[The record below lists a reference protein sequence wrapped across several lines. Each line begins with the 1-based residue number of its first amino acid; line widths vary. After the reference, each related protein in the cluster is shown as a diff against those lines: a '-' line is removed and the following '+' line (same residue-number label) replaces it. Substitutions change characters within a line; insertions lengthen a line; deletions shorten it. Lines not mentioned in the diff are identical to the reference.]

1 MTEEKKQG
9 RGPGNVID
17 FNKALNRMQAR
28 VAGKAPVTRNATP
41 GNITREGRIDAKEFA
56 AMGDSS
62 RGRQEQTMLLFV
74 KCTEFSA
81 AINYIRDSADLALTM
96 AAINAIRARRGFIGG
111 ILWPKVTLDE
121 IRAEIEAMRSLR
133 KEIVTEGRKAEE
145 AKSVQP
151 AKDGGAPAR

>member
-17 FNKALNRMQAR
+17 FGKALNRMQAR
-28 VAGKAPVTRNATP
+28 VAGKAPVVSP

>member
-1 MTEEKKQG
+1 MT
-9 RGPGNVID
+9 
-17 FNKALNRMQAR
+17 
-28 VAGKAPVTRNATP
+28 
-41 GNITREGRIDAKEFA
+41 
-56 AMGDSS
+56 
-62 RGRQEQTMLLFV
+62 
-74 KCTEFSA
+74 
-81 AINYIRDSADLALTM
+81 
-96 AAINAIRARRGFIGG
+96 AINAIRARRGFIGG